1 VSFDVFLQ
9 RFGPGE
15 ANSEALLAILKPHLV
30 DSARGFDLRFD
41 DGDAAIYGLN
51 DLGSGFMVNHITGK
65 EAWDLL
71 VAVAGQGGM
80 AILPVGCPA
89 VVTSEDRLADLPDGL
104 REDAR
109 VVHTGADLVRLIES
123 A

>member
-15 ANSEALLAILKPHLV
+15 ADSEAVLAGLKPYLV
-30 DSARGFDLRFD
+30 ESDQGFDLRFD
-41 DGDAAIYGLN
+41 DGDAAIYGL
-51 DLGSGFMVNHITGK
+51 DDPGSGFMVNHISGGQ
-65 EAWDLL
+65 AWDVL
-71 VAVAGQGGM
+71 VAVARRGGL

-89 VVTSEDRLADLPDGL
+89 AVTNEDQLSDLPDRL
-104 REDAR
+104 RENAK
-109 VVHTGADLVRLIES
+109 VVHTGEDLVRLIES